1 MRKKLVFSAL
11 DIMPKSISCLCATLV
26 IGVVLSAQSANAM
39 GRGGFGF
46 GEGIGS
52 GIGIGIGE
60 QFSFVP
66 SLGFVI
72 GPPTAYDPYATY
84 SYPHYNPVAPYP
96 GISPDYST
104 MPNLWSQP
112 GREPFGYS
120 CDDPHSYYPFA
131 RTCDHVWL
139 SFPLMPLFAPGS

>member
-1 MRKKLVFSAL
+1 MGKKLVFSAL

-26 IGVVLSAQSANAM
+26 IGVVLSAQSANAL

-52 GIGIGIGE
+52 GIGIGE

-72 GPPTAYDPYATY
+72 GPPTAYDPYATQ
-84 SYPHYNPVAPYP
+84 SYPRYSPVTPYP
-96 GISPDYST
+96 GISPDYSAA
-104 MPNLWSQP
+104 PNLWSQP
-112 GREPFGYS
+112 GPEPFWYS
-120 CDDPHSYYPFA
+120 CNDHSYYPFA